1 MSGSGNNGDTKG
13 FDTLWGDGLGG
24 LGSDL
29 AYLPGMHFL
38 PANGSHFEATDY
50 IFAGNLG
57 RLGTGWLGRW
67 LDLYGSATNP
77 LQAIS
82 IGSSLSKQIR
92 TASAPVCSV
101 PTTFGNFRFSVGGT
115 NVNNEVGRLAA
126 IPATTPGV
134 AQSRSV
140 FQNTV
145 NVSNQLGSTVPPG
158 ANPDY
163 PAGSL
168 SDRLK
173 TAATLLSAN
182 LGVKIVTI
190 DWGSFDTHGDQ
201 AAAMDPQIT
210 TLSRALAAFKN
221 DLTARGIE
229 QRVITVVF
237 TEFGRRVGENGSIG
251 TDHGAG
257 GPCFVMGSAVRGG
270 MAGNHPNVAVA
281 HERQPR
287 GHDRLP
293 NRLAGSHRRMARRRP
308 DPRASRSPLCRAS
321 ADPTGRQPCSSESTP
336 TRRRRDGARDHR
348 RRRVGRA
355 RPGATPA
362 AAAPSAG
369 SSRGPGSRHRSSPIR
384 SVSHLR
390 RERRWSARSR
400 QRRRRHR
407 LHPPPP
413 VPLPRTVAVDETE
426 YSIGLSRSLVGAGEV
441 TFNVYNRGM
450 DEHDLALVDANG
462 AVQVV
467 SVPSR
472 ESRSLVAQLRR
483 RQVRI
488 YCSLFAGTAA
498 SHEALGMS
506 AVIDVG

>member
-1 MSGSGNNGDTKG
+1 MSDTPAPETAAEIHALRCADCARADSADHDARPVDMLPIPVDALAGFPDGVPQTRGHNRRQFVRNGVLGFASVYAAQALNWTSVFEAAVAEAASDPANQLVMLYLNGGMDGLNCIVPGASANYDAYRTARPTLYRELNMPSVPGRVGSTPAPGTGGEVSFANAVVSGAGNNGDAKG

-29 AYLPGMHFL
+29 AYLPGMHFM

-67 LDLYGSATNP
+67 LDLYGSSVNP
-77 LQAIS
+77 LQAVS

-101 PTTFGNFRFSVGGT
+101 PTTFGNFRFSVNGVGSST
-115 NVNNEVGRLAA
+115 NVNDEVGRLAA
-126 IPATTPGV
+126 IPATTAGV
-134 AQSRSV
+134 ARSRSV
-140 FQNTV
+140 FQTTV
-145 NVSNQLGSTVPPG
+145 NVSNQLGSTTPPG

-163 PAGSL
+163 PVGSL

-221 DLTARGIE
+221 DLTTRGIE

-270 MAGNHPNVAVA
+270 LAGN
-281 HERQPR
+281 QPSVTSLVNGNLGVTTDFR
-287 GHDRLP
+287 TVWQAIIGEWLGGDPARILP
-293 NRLAGSHRRMARRRP
+293 GAPFAGISRP
-308 DPRASRSPLCRAS
+308 DGQTTL
-321 ADPTGRQPCSSESTP
+321 
-336 TRRRRDGARDHR
+336 
-348 RRRVGRA
+348 
-355 RPGATPA
+355 
-362 AAAPSAG
+362 
-369 SSRGPGSRHRSSPIR
+369 IK
-384 SVSHLR
+384 
-390 RERRWSARSR
+390 
-400 QRRRRHR
+400 
-407 LHPPPP
+407 
-413 VPLPRTVAVDETE
+413 
-426 YSIGLSRSLVGAGEV
+426 
-441 TFNVYNRGM
+441 
-450 DEHDLALVDANG
+450 
-462 AVQVV
+462 
-467 SVPSR
+467 
-472 ESRSLVAQLRR
+472 
-483 RQVRI
+483 
-488 YCSLFAGTAA
+488 
-498 SHEALGMS
+498 
-506 AVIDVG
+506 

>member
-1 MSGSGNNGDTKG
+1 MSDTPAPETATEIHALRCADCARADSADPDARPVDMLPIPPDALVGFPDGVPQTRGHNRRQFVRNGVLGFASIYAAQALNWTSVFEAAVAEAAADPSNQLVMLYLNGGMDGLNCVVPGATANYDAYRTARPTLYRDLNVPSVPGRVGSTAAAGTGGELAFANPVVSGTGNNGDAKG
-13 FDTLWGDGLGG
+13 FDTLWGDGSGG
-24 LGSDL
+24 AGSDL

-67 LDLYGSATNP
+67 LDLYGSSVNP

-101 PTTFGNFRFSVGGT
+101 PTTFGNFRFSVNGVGSST

-134 AQSRSV
+134 SRSRSV
-140 FQNTV
+140 FQTTV
-145 NVSNQLGSTVPPG
+145 NVSTQLGSTTPPG

-270 MAGNHPNVAVA
+270 LAGNHPSVNSLMNGNLGVTTDFRTVWQAIIGEWLGGDPA
-281 HERQPR
+281 RI
-287 GHDRLP
+287 LP
-293 NRLAGSHRRMARRRP
+293 GAPFAGLNRP
-308 DPRASRSPLCRAS
+308 DGQTTL
-321 ADPTGRQPCSSESTP
+321 TK
-336 TRRRRDGARDHR
+336 
-348 RRRVGRA
+348 
-355 RPGATPA
+355 
-362 AAAPSAG
+362 
-369 SSRGPGSRHRSSPIR
+369 
-384 SVSHLR
+384 
-390 RERRWSARSR
+390 
-400 QRRRRHR
+400 
-407 LHPPPP
+407 
-413 VPLPRTVAVDETE
+413 
-426 YSIGLSRSLVGAGEV
+426 
-441 TFNVYNRGM
+441 
-450 DEHDLALVDANG
+450 
-462 AVQVV
+462 
-467 SVPSR
+467 
-472 ESRSLVAQLRR
+472 
-483 RQVRI
+483 
-488 YCSLFAGTAA
+488 
-498 SHEALGMS
+498 
-506 AVIDVG
+506 

>member
-1 MSGSGNNGDTKG
+1 MSDAPSPETATEVHALQCADCARADSADPDARPVDRLPIPVDALAGFPDGVPQTRGYDRRQFLKNGVLGFASVYAASAINWTRVFETAVAEAAANPANQLVMLYLNGGLDGLNCVIPGTTSGFDAYRTARPTLYRDLNVASVAGRVGSATVPGTGGELAFANLVRAGVGNNGDTKG
-13 FDTLWGDGLGG
+13 FDTLWGDGAGG

-57 RLGTGWLGRW
+57 RLATGWLGRW

-77 LQAIS
+77 LQAVS

-92 TASAPVCSV
+92 AASAPVCSV
-101 PTTFGNFRFSVGGT
+101 PTTFGNFRFSVNGVGAGT

-126 IPATTPGV
+126 IPGTTTGIT
-134 AQSRSV
+134 QSRSV
-140 FQNTV
+140 FQTTV
-145 NVSNQLGSTVPPG
+145 NVSNQLGATTPPG

-182 LGVKIVTI
+182 LGVKVVTI

-201 AAAMDPQIT
+201 ATAMDPQIT

-237 TEFGRRVGENGSIG
+237 TEFGRRVGENGSLG

-270 MAGNHPNVAVA
+270 
-281 HERQPR
+281 
-287 GHDRLP
+287 
-293 NRLAGSHRRMARRRP
+293 LAGSPPSVTSLVNGNLGVTTDFRTVWQAIIAEWLGGDPTRVLPGAPFTGLNRP
-308 DPRASRSPLCRAS
+308 DGQTTL
-321 ADPTGRQPCSSESTP
+321 
-336 TRRRRDGARDHR
+336 
-348 RRRVGRA
+348 
-355 RPGATPA
+355 
-362 AAAPSAG
+362 
-369 SSRGPGSRHRSSPIR
+369 IK
-384 SVSHLR
+384 
-390 RERRWSARSR
+390 
-400 QRRRRHR
+400 
-407 LHPPPP
+407 
-413 VPLPRTVAVDETE
+413 
-426 YSIGLSRSLVGAGEV
+426 
-441 TFNVYNRGM
+441 
-450 DEHDLALVDANG
+450 
-462 AVQVV
+462 
-467 SVPSR
+467 
-472 ESRSLVAQLRR
+472 
-483 RQVRI
+483 
-488 YCSLFAGTAA
+488 
-498 SHEALGMS
+498 
-506 AVIDVG
+506 

>member
-1 MSGSGNNGDTKG
+1 MSDTPAPETATEIHALRCADCARADSADPDARPVDMLPIPPDALVGFPDGVPQTRGHNRRQFVRNGVLGFASIYAAQALNWTSVFEAAVAEAAADPVEPARDALPERRHGRPQLRRPRRHGQLRRLPDGEADAVPRPQRAFRHRPGRLHRGSGYGGELSFANPVVSGAGNNGDTKG
-13 FDTLWGDGLGG
+13 FDTLWGDGSGG
-24 LGSDL
+24 PGSDL

-67 LDLYGSATNP
+67 LDLYGSSVNP

-101 PTTFGNFRFSVGGT
+101 PTTFGNFRFAVNGVSSSSA

-126 IPATTPGV
+126 IPATSPGV
-134 AQSRSV
+134 SRSRSV
-140 FQNTV
+140 FQTTV
-145 NVSNQLGSTVPPG
+145 NVSTQLGSTAPPG

-237 TEFGRRVGENGSIG
+237 TEFGRRVDENGSIG

-270 MAGNHPNVAVA
+270 MAGNHPSVNSLMSGNLGVTTDFRTVWQAIIGEWLGGDPA
-281 HERQPR
+281 RI
-287 GHDRLP
+287 LP
-293 NRLAGSHRRMARRRP
+293 GAPFAGLNRP
-308 DPRASRSPLCRAS
+308 DGQTTL
-321 ADPTGRQPCSSESTP
+321 
-336 TRRRRDGARDHR
+336 
-348 RRRVGRA
+348 
-355 RPGATPA
+355 
-362 AAAPSAG
+362 
-369 SSRGPGSRHRSSPIR
+369 IK
-384 SVSHLR
+384 
-390 RERRWSARSR
+390 
-400 QRRRRHR
+400 
-407 LHPPPP
+407 
-413 VPLPRTVAVDETE
+413 
-426 YSIGLSRSLVGAGEV
+426 
-441 TFNVYNRGM
+441 
-450 DEHDLALVDANG
+450 
-462 AVQVV
+462 
-467 SVPSR
+467 
-472 ESRSLVAQLRR
+472 
-483 RQVRI
+483 
-488 YCSLFAGTAA
+488 
-498 SHEALGMS
+498 
-506 AVIDVG
+506 